1 MVTAVDS
8 SVLLDVLTDDPN
20 HRASSL
26 SALRA
31 ASETGP
37 LIVCPAVWAEMRGF
51 FEDAE
56 RMHRTFRDAQIQF
69 DPFDQ
74 ECADVAGLHWSEYRR
89 SGGARA
95 RLIAD
100 FLIGAHAQIQASRL
114 LSRDAGFFRKQF
126 PGLRLIN
133 PDRES

>member
-8 SVLLDVLTDDPN
+8 SMLLDVLTDDPN
-20 HRASSL
+20 HGTSSL
-26 SALRA
+26 SALHA

-37 LIVCPAVWAEMRGF
+37 LIVCPVVWAEMRGF

-56 RMHRTFRDAQIQF
+56 RMQHTFIDAQIQF

-74 ECADVAGLHWSEYRR
+74 ECAEIAGLHWFEYRR
-89 SGGARA
+89 RGGART

-100 FLIGAHAQIQASRL
+100 FLIGAHARVRGGRL
-114 LSRDAGFFRKQF
+114 LTRDRGFFRRYFSELQI
-126 PGLRLIN
+126 LN
-133 PDRES
+133 